1 MAYKP
6 NPKGPII
13 DKTYPS
19 EIADERPM
27 LATRIHCEVE
37 QEEDDTVHEG
47 GSQTDRF
54 HEALNSGRG
63 MGTRRGS
70 R

>member
-6 NPKGPII
+6 NPRGPVS
-13 DKTYPS
+13 DKTYAS
-19 EIADERPM
+19 QIADERPM
-27 LATRIHCEVE
+27 LATRIHCEE
-37 QEEDDTVHEG
+37 PLEEEETIHEG
-47 GSQTDRF
+47 GSQVDRF

-63 MGTRRGS
+63 IRRGS

>member
-1 MAYKP
+1 MAYRP
-6 NPKGPII
+6 NPTRPVI

-19 EIADERPM
+19 QIADERPM
-27 LATRIHCEVE
+27 LATRIHCEE
-37 QEEDDTVHEG
+37 PLEEDATIHEG
-47 GSQTDRF
+47 GSQVDRF

-63 MGTRRGS
+63 IGTHRGS